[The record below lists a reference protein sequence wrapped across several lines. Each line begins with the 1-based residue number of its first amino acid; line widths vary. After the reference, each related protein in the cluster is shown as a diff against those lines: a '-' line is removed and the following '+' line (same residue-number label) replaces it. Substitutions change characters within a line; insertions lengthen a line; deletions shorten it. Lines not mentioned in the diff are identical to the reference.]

1 MQRLRNKMP
10 KYENTNLQNTPIQ
23 KNQNIKIQKYTGMC
37 NGQNGHNGCIGRLG
51 IGGAR
56 PYADQVPAIFTS

>member
-1 MQRLRNKMP
+1 MQRLRNKMQ
-10 KYENTNLQNTPIQ
+10 KYENTNLQNTLIQ
-23 KNQNIKIQKYTGMC
+23 KNENIKIQKYTGMC

-51 IGGAR
+51 IESVR